1 MSKVIKD
8 ILQNENKFCDLV
20 RLAFDSVD
28 EDKSGS
34 INAEELNKIMTQI
47 TTDIGVDP
55 LSKEDVNKLLKHY
68 DSDGNGDVDF
78 DEYSVLIRDVLEAM
92 LEL

>member
-55 LSKEDVNKLLKHY
+55 L
-68 DSDGNGDVDF
+68 
-78 DEYSVLIRDVLEAM
+78 
-92 LEL
+92 